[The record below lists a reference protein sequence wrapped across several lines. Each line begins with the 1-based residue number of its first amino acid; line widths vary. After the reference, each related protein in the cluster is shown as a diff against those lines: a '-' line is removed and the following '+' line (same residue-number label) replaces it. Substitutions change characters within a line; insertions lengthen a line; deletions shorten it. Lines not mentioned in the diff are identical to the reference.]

1 VRALA
6 RGRLGVVVA
15 RALGRGDFKNRGRLS
30 PSGRDVGERP
40 CCGYGGHNDRERR

>member
-15 RALGRGDFKNRGRLS
+15 RALGRGDFKKR
-30 PSGRDVGERP
+30 RDVGERP